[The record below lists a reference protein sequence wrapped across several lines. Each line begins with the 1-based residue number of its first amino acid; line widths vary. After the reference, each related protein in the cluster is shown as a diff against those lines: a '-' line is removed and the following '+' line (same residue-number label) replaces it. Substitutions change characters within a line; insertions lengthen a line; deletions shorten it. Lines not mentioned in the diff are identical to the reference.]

1 MIWILFCENFVKYSW
16 NKACLLIKC
25 ICNAFII
32 IVVTYH
38 VILFSRE
45 RLWKWEYV
53 LNINNSIK
61 ITASLPEISFTST
74 VEAFKNSTS
83 TSGKEIV
90 LIAPSTSYIDYNKHF
105 SMYVSSKI
113 THNALETFKER
124 IIQAWKSKGKNIYL
138 YITYKCIN

>member
-1 MIWILFCENFVKYSW
+1 VIILKNEK
-16 NKACLLIKC
+16 I
-25 ICNAFII
+25 
-32 IVVTYH
+32 
-38 VILFSRE
+38 FS
-45 RLWKWEYV
+45 KMFF
-53 LNINNSIK
+53 
-61 ITASLPEISFTST
+61 ASLPEISFTST